1 MAKKAKVEEVVQV
14 MSKIATKGVDGK
26 LALPDDFCAKLKC
39 AKRRLSNTE
48 YDAIVHNHKN
58 QLLFWVLP
66 NENYG
71 RIVKGK
77 VWCGT
82 INGQK
87 YDNLYLTSQW
97 GALGDGNGTLDRFV
111 KIIRDYEKDANKQ
124 FLTDEVAQ
132 LLTTPDS
139 ASGTK
144 DPNICNMYNL
154 IVFGA
159 PGTGKSRY
167 LDDLLHPKEK
177 PDGDDVDSDGKGS
190 LFEEYERVTFYPTY
204 SYAQFVGTYKPVMK
218 GVEAAIK
225 SDGLSDGELAER
237 LKGAYDNAGGD
248 SATTKTAAVLLFA
261 EEYYESLSKVSIPQ
275 VIKKAGLPESS
286 YTSWL
291 SSGMALAKAKA
302 HRRVG
307 NEKSTIAYEFVP
319 GPFLRVLVNAL
330 NDPQKEYGLVI
341 EEINRANAAAVFG
354 DVFQLLDRKDG
365 VSEYAITASEDVK
378 KFLAGDKGLTEAG
391 KNTLRDLTGSA
402 DIKSLKIPA
411 NMYIWATMNSA
422 DQGVFPLDTAFKRRW
437 EFRYMPL
444 DGNDKC
450 NKKARV
456 EVGDYLIKWE
466 DLRKAINE
474 LLKRCRVN
482 EDKLLSYWFVRSD
495 DSDIISA
502 ERFEMKV
509 LMYLWEDAA
518 RMCRQNVFSD
528 DVKVL
533 SDLIK
538 AWNGAKFDDVEEP
551 DPEGKKP
558 KRGVLRAG
566 LNLGDTKFD
575 FFEKEKPAEDKGR
588 EEDAEPHPPPP
599 EKPAEAP
606 AEAPAAQTPAAEAP
620 AAEGKAGEEEKEAHP
635 AEETD
640 KGQKKGEEPQVKD

>member
-1 MAKKAKVEEVVQV
+1 MAKKTKVDEVVELL
-14 MSKIATKGVDGK
+14 SAIATRQGDGK
-26 LALPDDFCAKLKC
+26 LSLPDDFCLKLTI
-39 AKRRLSNTE
+39 KRKKLNRTE
-48 YDAIVHNHKN
+48 HEAIVHESTN
-58 QLLFWVLP
+58 QLLFWSLP
-66 NENYG
+66 DENHG
-71 RIVKGK
+71 RIIKGK
-77 VWCGT
+77 VWSGK
-82 INGQK
+82 INGRK
-87 YDNLYLTSQW
+87 YENLYLTSQW
-97 GALGDGNGTLDRFV
+97 GAKDDGTGSLNRFV
-111 KIIRDYEKDANKQ
+111 NIIKDYETRSHKQ
-124 FLTDEVAQ
+124 FLTDKVAQ
-132 LLTTPDS
+132 SLTTPDG
-139 ASGTK
+139 ASGAK
-144 DPNICNMYNL
+144 DPNICDMYNL

-167 LDDLLHPKEK
+167 LDDLRQRSDG
-177 PDGDDVDSDGKGS
+177 DGDDVDSDENGS

-218 GVEAAIK
+218 
-225 SDGLSDGELAER
+225 
-237 LKGAYDNAGGD
+237 
-248 SATTKTAAVLLFA
+248 
-261 EEYYESLSKVSIPQ
+261 P
-275 VIKKAGLPESS
+275 
-286 YTSWL
+286 
-291 SSGMALAKAKA
+291 KA
-302 HRRVG
+302 HG
-307 NEKSTIAYEFVP
+307 APGEEEIAYEFVP
-319 GPFLRVLVNAL
+319 GPFLRVLVKAL
-330 NDPQKEYGLVI
+330 NTPQKGYCLVI

-378 KFLAGDKGLTEAG
+378 RFLAGDKGLTEAG
-391 KNTLRDLTGSA
+391 KNKLRDLTGSA

-444 DGNDKC
+444 DGNNKG

-474 LLKRCRVN
+474 LLKRCRIN

-495 DSDIISA
+495 DSNIISA

-538 AWNGAKFDDVEEP
+538 AWENARFDDVEEQ
-551 DPEGKKP
+551 DPEGKKS
-558 KRGVLRAG
+558 KIGVLRAG

-575 FFEKEKPAEDKGR
+575 FFEKEKPAEDKGQ
-588 EEDAEPHPPPP
+588 EEDVEPPAAAQ

-606 AEAPAAQTPAAEAP
+606 AAAPAAEAPAAEAP
-620 AAEGKAGEEEKEAHP
+620 AAEGKAGEEEKEVQP

-640 KGQKKGEEPQVKD
+640 KDQKKRDEPQDKD